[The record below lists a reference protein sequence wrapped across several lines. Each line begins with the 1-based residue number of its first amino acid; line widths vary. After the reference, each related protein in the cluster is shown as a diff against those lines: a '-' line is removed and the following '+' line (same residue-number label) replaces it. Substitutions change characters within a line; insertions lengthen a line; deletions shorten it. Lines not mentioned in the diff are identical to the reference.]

1 MTNTIHPTCG
11 HCGDRHTPGICVK
24 AAIVATAVRMAGIGA
39 RPSTIRNG
47 FKAIWRASSA
57 RAHGAIVA

>member
-1 MTNTIHPTCG
+1 MTDTINPACSQ
-11 HCGDRHTPGICVK
+11 CGDRHTPGICAK

-57 RAHGAIVA
+57 RAQGALLV